1 MNRRHSDYKS
11 DALPTELHRLK
22 AAFGE
27 KAAASENTTKSNYF
41 VQAERL
47 EKFCLIIKNN
57 YWGLFNQKVAI
68 LMPEMV
74 LCSFTGSELKVMLK

>member
-1 MNRRHSDYKS
+1 
-11 DALPTELHRLK
+11 
-22 AAFGE
+22 
-27 KAAASENTTKSNYF
+27 